1 MGSDDVKMLEMCVSG
16 IMEQSRYKKFMVE
29 VLADQVQAKQLQ
41 EIIKKCL
48 DLTDD
53 WNQDLKC
60 PEPSSALKPSMLL
73 KDSRSSSPEGS
84 MNTVIQNN
92 EESNFRYSM
101 DGSNFAVPEFMR
113 NDLESIRQD
122 KTTEMMKF
130 FNENSSSRLGK
141 IRNSIYFIISR
152 GVKFGLDTNYLISE
166 CNLIPKLISDM
177 SIHNSNDFIFENLLL
192 VISSLNHEKVQAH
205 AIVDLI
211 GNNFEVIL
219 DQIFNTE
226 EEQKKNHLLKVV
238 TTLIL
243 EASEHLACNT
253 LLFKKI
259 FTIAKDHRSDN
270 LMVENI
276 LWLATS
282 LCEQSAVNR
291 NFGLIISAM
300 MDCQIIMILWKCLS
314 SKQERIIL

>member
-1 MGSDDVKMLEMCVSG
+1 MELLSKTNTKEDHYNITLTIKNILKGDKANRLFFLQQGGTRKFCEMIMGSDDVKMIEMCVAG

-29 VLADQVQAKQLQ
+29 ALADGDQTRQLQ

-60 PEPSSALKPSMLL
+60 REPSQALKPDMLL
-73 KDSRSSSPEGS
+73 EDLRSSSPQGS
-84 MNTVIQNN
+84 MNTVIENN
-92 EESNFRYSM
+92 DESNFRYSM

-130 FNENSSSRLGK
+130 FNENSSNRLGK

-152 GVKFGLDTNYLISE
+152 GVKFGLNTEHLISE

-177 SIHNSNDFIFENLLL
+177 SMHSNNDFIFENLLL
-192 VISSLNHEKVQAH
+192 VISSLNQEKVQAH

-226 EEQKKNHLLKVV
+226 EE
-238 TTLIL
+238 
-243 EASEHLACNT
+243 
-253 LLFKKI
+253 
-259 FTIAKDHRSDN
+259 
-270 LMVENI
+270 
-276 LWLATS
+276 
-282 LCEQSAVNR
+282 
-291 NFGLIISAM
+291 
-300 MDCQIIMILWKCLS
+300 
-314 SKQERIIL
+314 